1 MSGTGAGLPHDPATT
16 GAGFAEDK
24 GKGKSTA
31 EFHNDAAMDEN
42 EDDDDEDDSD
52 EEEEED
58 EDFDA
63 EVSERD
69 SSTPRTRN
77 SRTHTD
83 TRYSI
88 ERR

>member
-1 MSGTGAGLPHDPATT
+1 MSGTGAGLPHDPATV

-42 EDDDDEDDSD
+42 DDDEDEDDSDD

-63 EVSERD
+63 EVSKRD
-69 SSTPRTRN
+69 SIAPRTRN
-77 SRTHTD
+77 ASTG
-83 TRYSI
+83 
-88 ERR
+88 